1 MASLYSFGDW
11 MALHVG
17 NYSIALDTHD
27 PSSNV
32 NFVSHAHSDHLS
44 GLRKGK
50 ATIASSATVDM
61 IEAKKGRELTI
72 AEMPEGVELLNS
84 GHMLGS
90 KQLYVDSREQSC
102 RIVYTGDYQMQ
113 RSAASEEIEI
123 RKADILLMDSTYPYA
138 NIEFDDR
145 GEVTTSIQH
154 YVEAR
159 MQRSIILFGAYSSG
173 KAQELVK
180 ICNGI
185 GVSPLVTAGI
195 ARINEIYS
203 KHGIGLSYGAF
214 DADAM
219 RSASA
224 PFVAIV
230 EQHKLAEVR
239 NEVSKACR
247 MPVLTAIASGF
258 ARMMKFDTDVQFTLS
273 DHADFSQALR
283 YVDRC
288 SPEAVYTYGSG
299 AGTLAKNLKANG
311 CNAMPIAGTS
321 RFDLTLVSESIEKT

>member
-1 MASLYSFGDW
+1 

-50 ATIASSATVDM
+50 ATLASRATIDM
-61 IEAKKGRELTI
+61 IEAKKGRELTV
-72 AEMPEGVELLNS
+72 AELPEGVELLNS

-90 KQLYVDSREQSC
+90 KQLYLDSKEQSC

-113 RSAASEEIEI
+113 RSAACEEIEV

-138 NIEFDDR
+138 NIKFDDR
-145 GEVTTSIQH
+145 EEVTTSIQH
-154 YVEAR
+154 YVEGR
-159 MQRSIILFGAYSSG
+159 MQRSTILFGAYSSG
-173 KAQELVK
+173 KAQELIR

-185 GVSPLVTAGI
+185 GVSPLVTPNI
-195 ARINEIYS
+195 ARINEIYA
-203 KHGIGLSYGAF
+203 KHGIALSYGAF
-214 DADAM
+214 NADALNG
-219 RSASA
+219 ADA
-224 PFVAIV
+224 PFVAVV
-230 EQHKLAEVR
+230 EQHRLAEVK
-239 NEVSKACR
+239 NTVSRACKTQ
-247 MPVLTAIASGF
+247 VLTAVASGF

-273 DHADFSQALR
+273 DHADFSQALE

-288 SPEAVYTYGSG
+288 SPEIVYTYGSG

-311 CNAMPIAGTS
+311 CNARPIASTS
-321 RFDLTLVSESIEKT
+321 RIDLTLMSESIEKT